1 MVIRDKEYL
10 KKEIIDQSR
19 HQFIYGY
26 NDENRKSLI
35 KELEIEYPIVK
46 DETSQIAINPK
57 NIFLPNIEIEGFDKY
72 KLSLIATEYL
82 RFNIALELLLRT
94 QSQFPDIN
102 MSNLTTYFEENI
114 TKIEELIKHF
124 KESIDFYKY
133 YYEEYLKNEDIKI
146 SIDEILIS
154 FLDIETFIRKY
165 KKDINNQSYISILV
179 DNVCDSSIY
188 SIRAINDLIGSRIN
202 KNISMKIFTEPDKW
216 NSYIGTNKETID
228 SVHDYEILC
237 MDESYKE
244 YTRKLRKR
252 NSILY
257 DK

>member
-1 MVIRDKEYL
+1 MRDKEYL
-10 KKEIIDQSR
+10 KKEIVGQNR

-26 NDENRKSLI
+26 NDENRKCLI

-46 DETSQIAINPK
+46 EKTSQIAINPK
-57 NIFLPNIEIEGFDKY
+57 NIFLPNIEPEALDEY
-72 KLSLIATEYL
+72 KLNMIATEYL

-94 QSQFPDIN
+94 QSQFSDIN
-102 MSNLTTYFEENI
+102 MLNLTTYFGENI

-124 KESIDFYKY
+124 KESIDFYKF
-133 YYEEYLKNEDIKI
+133 YYEEYLKKEDIKI
-146 SIDEILIS
+146 NIDEILIS

-188 SIRAINDLIGSRIN
+188 STRAVNDLIGSRIN

-237 MDESYKE
+237 MDDSYKE
-244 YTRKLRKR
+244 YTRKLKKR
-252 NSILY
+252 NSLLY
-257 DK
+257 DE

>member
-216 NSYIGTNKETID
+216 KTFIGSNGQFIESIHDYGEIEID
-228 SVHDYEILC
+228 S
-237 MDESYKE
+237 SNQE
-244 YTRKLRKR
+244 YTRKLKKK
-252 NSILY
+252 NSLLF
-257 DK
+257 DE